1 MTQKKPTKSMKNRLT
16 VLILLLVFVVFLII
30 AGRLVWLQV
39 VRYDEFVERAADNQ
53 TADMIITPKRGT
65 IYDRNRTELVSSAT
79 TQEVCVNPNQ
89 LAEVSKKDEDGN
101 TKSDEQIAKEKAQKQ
116 AMAAQLLSEKLELD
130 YETVL
135 KKVRKNTKYAR
146 IARQVETTLANE
158 ILAEAKELGLKGFST
173 TEDSKRYYR
182 YGSFA
187 SQLLGFTGA
196 DGQGLSGVEY
206 AYDDVLKGT
215 AGRIVKARNALGTDM
230 PYDYEKYVPAEDGDS
245 IVLTIDEGVQHYL
258 EKHLENALEDT
269 DAKKGVCGIVMNIK
283 TGEVL
288 GMATKPDFDLG
299 DPYTIPEEAK
309 INLAELEGL
318 TGEEYKQEYSNQLYS
333 LWKNKTIN
341 YTYEPGST
349 FKVFTVSSA
358 LESGV
363 VTDASTFSCSGV
375 KIVDKWDIHCW
386 NRAGHGSQ
394 TLAQTLQNS
403 CNVAMMDIS
412 ASLGTDLFEQFFQ
425 AFGLREKSG
434 IDLPGEEVGVYFE
447 GKMNEVDL
455 ATGSFGQ
462 NFTVTPL
469 QELGMVSAV
478 CNGGNLVTPYV
489 VKEIVDSEG
498 NIKKTTETNVR
509 RQVISEETSG
519 MMCQYLQ
526 WVVDKGTGQNAYV
539 AGYRVGG
546 KTATTEKLP
555 KNSRNRIASFI
566 GVAPMDDPTYAVIV
580 LIDEPQTANRGG
592 GALAAPVVGR
602 IFTDILPYL
611 GVEAV
616 YSDEEQDRKEVSV
629 PSLIGMT
636 REEAEAKL
644 EELDL
649 DCRFKGDGDTVTD
662 QLPVE
667 GVSLQAGSSVVLYCD
682 EERSTEK
689 VTVPNVKGLTPSA
702 ARDTLESYGLYMKQ
716 NGVASSR
723 VTGATASINQ
733 SPNEGAAVAP
743 GSVVTVEFSNTVTSE
758 E

>member
-16 VLILLLVFVVFLII
+16 VLTLLLVFVVFLII

-79 TQEVCVNPNQ
+79 TQEVCVDPSR
-89 LAEVSKKDEDGN
+89 LSEVSKTDKSGN
-101 TKSDEQIAKEKAQKQ
+101 KKSDSQIAKEKAQNQ
-116 AMAAQLLSEKLELD
+116 ARAAQLLSEKLELD
-130 YETVL
+130 YEEVL
-135 KKVRKNTKYAR
+135 KKVQKDTKYVR

-173 TEDSKRYYR
+173 VEDSKRYYR

-299 DPYTIPEEAK
+299 DPYTIPAEAK
-309 INLAELEGL
+309 TNLAELEGL
-318 TGEEYKQEYSNQLYS
+318 TGEEYQQEYSNQLYS

-386 NRAGHGSQ
+386 KRAGHGSQ

-509 RQVISEETSG
+509 RQVVSAETSEL
-519 MMCQYLQ
+519 MCQYLQ

-555 KNSRNRIASFI
+555 KNSGNRIASFI

-667 GVSLQAGSSVVLYCD
+667 GVSLQAGSSVVLYCGA
-682 EERSTEK
+682 ERSTEK
-689 VTVPNVKGLTPSA
+689 VTVPNVRGLTPSA

>member
-16 VLILLLVFVVFLII
+16 VLTLLLVFVAFLII
-30 AGRLVWLQV
+30 ACRLFWLQV
-39 VRYDEFVERAADNQ
+39 VRYDEFLGRAADNQ

-65 IYDRNRTELVSSAT
+65 IYDRNRTELVASAT
-79 TQEVCVNPNQ
+79 TQEVCVDPSR
-89 LAEVSKKDEDGN
+89 LSEVSKTDQDGN
-101 TKSDEQIAKEKAQKQ
+101 AKSEEQITKERAQQQ
-116 AMAAQLLSEKLELD
+116 AQAAQLLSEKLDLD

-135 KKVRKNTKYAR
+135 KQVQKDTQYVR
-146 IARQVETTLANE
+146 IARQVETQLANE
-158 ILAEAKELGLKGFST
+158 ILEEASELGLKGFST
-173 TEDSKRYYR
+173 AEDTKRYYR

-215 AGRIVKARNALGTDM
+215 AGRIVKARNAMGTDM

-245 IVLTIDEGVQHYL
+245 LVLTLDEGVQHYL

-269 DAKKGVCGIVMNIK
+269 DAEEGVCGIVMNIK
-283 TGEVL
+283 TGEIL

-299 DPYTIPEEAK
+299 DPYTIPESAVT
-309 INLAELEGL
+309 NLAELEGL
-318 TGEEYKQEYSNQLYS
+318 TGEEYTQEYTNQLYE
-333 LWKNKTIN
+333 LWNNKTLN

-358 LESGV
+358 LEAGV
-363 VTDASTFSCSGV
+363 VTDANTYHCGGY
-375 KIVDKWDIHCW
+375 KQVDTWQIGCW
-386 NRAGHGSQ
+386 KRSGHGTQ
-394 TLAQTLQNS
+394 TLAETLQNS

-412 ASLGTDLFEQFFQ
+412 ATLGTDLFSQYFE

-434 IDLPGEEVGVYFE
+434 IDLPGEEIGVYFD
-447 GKMNEVDL
+447 GNMNEVDL

-469 QELGMVSAV
+469 QELGMVAAV

-489 VKEIVDSEG
+489 VKEVVDSEG
-498 NIKKTTETNVR
+498 NVKQTSETNVR
-509 RQVISEETSG
+509 RQVVSQEVSDL
-519 MMCQYLQ
+519 MCQYLQ
-526 WVVDKGTGQNAYV
+526 WVVDLGTGQNAYV

-555 KNSRNRIASFI
+555 KNSGNRIASFI

-592 GALAAPVVGR
+592 GAIAAPVVGR

-616 YSDEEQDRKEVSV
+616 FSEEEQDRKEVSI

-636 REEAEAKL
+636 REEAETTL
-644 EELDL
+644 EALDL
-649 DCRFKGDGDTVTD
+649 ECRFRGEEDVVTD

-667 GVSLQAGSSVVLYCD
+667 GVNLQAGSSVVLYCG

-689 VTVPNVKGLTPSA
+689 IEVPDVKGLTPGA

-723 VTGATASINQ
+723 VTSATASINQ
-733 SPNEGAAVAP
+733 SPSAGAMVAP
-743 GSVVTVEFSNTVTSE
+743 GSVITVEFSNTVTSE

>member
-1 MTQKKPTKSMKNRLT
+1 M
-16 VLILLLVFVVFLII
+16 
-30 AGRLVWLQV
+30 
-39 VRYDEFVERAADNQ
+39 
-53 TADMIITPKRGT
+53 
-65 IYDRNRTELVSSAT
+65 
-79 TQEVCVNPNQ
+79 
-89 LAEVSKKDEDGN
+89 
-101 TKSDEQIAKEKAQKQ
+101 
-116 AMAAQLLSEKLELD
+116 
-130 YETVL
+130 
-135 KKVRKNTKYAR
+135 
-146 IARQVETTLANE
+146 
-158 ILAEAKELGLKGFST
+158 
-173 TEDSKRYYR
+173 
-182 YGSFA
+182 
-187 SQLLGFTGA
+187 
-196 DGQGLSGVEY
+196 
-206 AYDDVLKGT
+206 
-215 AGRIVKARNALGTDM
+215 
-230 PYDYEKYVPAEDGDS
+230 
-245 IVLTIDEGVQHYL
+245 
-258 EKHLENALEDT
+258 
-269 DAKKGVCGIVMNIK
+269 
-283 TGEVL
+283 
-288 GMATKPDFDLG
+288 
-299 DPYTIPEEAK
+299 
-309 INLAELEGL
+309 
-318 TGEEYKQEYSNQLYS
+318 
-333 LWKNKTIN
+333 
-341 YTYEPGST
+341 
-349 FKVFTVSSA
+349 FTVSSA

-689 VTVPNVKGLTPSA
+689 VTVPNVRGLTPSA

>member
-16 VLILLLVFVVFLII
+16 VLTLLLVFVAFLTI

-79 TQEVCVNPNQ
+79 TQEVCVDPSR
-89 LAEVSKKDEDGN
+89 LSEVSKTDKNGDK
-101 TKSDEQIAKEKAQKQ
+101 KSDSQIAKEKAQNQ
-116 AMAAQLLSEKLELD
+116 AKAAQLLSEKLELD
-130 YETVL
+130 YEEVL
-135 KKVRKNTKYAR
+135 KKVQKDTKYVR

-158 ILAEAKELGLKGFST
+158 ILAEAKKLGLKGFST
-173 TEDSKRYYR
+173 VEDTKRYYR

-187 SQLLGFTGA
+187 SQLLGFTGT

-269 DAKKGVCGIVMNIK
+269 DAKQGVCGIVMNIK

-288 GMATKPDFDLG
+288 GMATKPDFDLS

-318 TGEEYKQEYSNQLYS
+318 TGDEYKQEYSNQLYS

-363 VTDASTFSCSGV
+363 VTDASTFSCGGV
-375 KIVDKWDIHCW
+375 KIVDHWDIHCW
-386 NRAGHGSQ
+386 KRAGHGSQ

-412 ASLGTDLFEQFFQ
+412 ASLGTNLFEQFFQ

-478 CNGGNLVTPYV
+478 CNDGRLVTPYV

-519 MMCQYLQ
+519 LMCQYLQ
-526 WVVDKGTGQNAYV
+526 WVVDKGTGLNAYV

>member
-101 TKSDEQIAKEKAQKQ
+101 AKSDEQIAKEKAQKQ
-116 AMAAQLLSEKLELD
+116 AKAAQLLSEKLELD

-135 KKVRKNTKYAR
+135 KKVQKNTKYAR

-158 ILAEAKELGLKGFST
+158 ILAEAEELGLKGFST
-173 TEDSKRYYR
+173 AEDSKRYYR

-187 SQLLGFTGA
+187 SQLLGFTGS

-215 AGRIVKARNALGTDM
+215 AGRIVKAQNALGTDM

-269 DAKKGVCGIVMNIK
+269 DAKNGVCGIVMNIK

-299 DPYTIPEEAK
+299 DPYTIPAEAK
-309 INLAELEGL
+309 TNLAELEGL
-318 TGEEYKQEYSNQLYS
+318 TGEEYQQEYSNQLYS

-363 VTDASTFSCSGV
+363 VTDASTFSCGGV

-386 NRAGHGSQ
+386 KRAGHGSQ

-469 QELGMVSAV
+469 QELGMVAAV

-509 RQVISEETSG
+509 RQVVSAETSEL
-519 MMCQYLQ
+519 MCQYLQ

-555 KNSRNRIASFI
+555 KNSGNRIASFI

-649 DCRFKGDGDTVTD
+649 GCRFKGDGDTVTD

-682 EERSTEK
+682 EKRSTEK

>member
-1 MTQKKPTKSMKNRLT
+1 MAQKKPTKSMRSRLT
-16 VLILLLVFVVFLII
+16 VLTLILAFFAFLTI
-30 AGRLVWLQV
+30 AARLVWLQV
-39 VRYDEFVERAADNQ
+39 VRYDEFTGRAADNQ

-79 TQEVCVNPNQ
+79 TQEICVDPQN
-89 LAEVSKKDEDGN
+89 LAEVSKTDAEGN
-101 TKSDEQIAKEKAQKQ
+101 AKSAERIAKEKAQKQ
-116 AMAAQLLSEKLELD
+116 AKAAQLLSEKLELD
-130 YETVL
+130 YEEVL
-135 KKVRKNTKYAR
+135 KKVQKNTKYVR
-146 IARQVETTLANE
+146 IARQVETPLANE
-158 ILAEAKELGLKGFST
+158 ILAEAKEAKLKGFST
-173 TEDSKRYYR
+173 VEDSKRYYR

-187 SQLLGFTGA
+187 SQLLGFTGS

-215 AGRIVKARNALGTDM
+215 AGRIVKAQNALGTDM
-230 PYDYEKYVPAEDGDS
+230 PYEYEKYVPAEDGDS
-245 IVLTIDEGVQHYL
+245 VVLTIDEGVQHYL
-258 EKHLENALEDT
+258 EKHLENALEST
-269 DAKKGVCGIVMNIK
+269 DAKEGVCGIVMNIK

-288 GMATKPDFDLG
+288 GMATKPDFDLS
-299 DPYTIPEEAK
+299 DPYKIPENAK
-309 INLAELEGL
+309 TNLAELEGL
-318 TGEEYKQEYSNQLYS
+318 TGEEYTKEYSNQLYS

-349 FKVFTVSSA
+349 FKVFTVSSS
-358 LESGV
+358 LEAGV
-363 VTDASTFSCSGV
+363 VTDASTYNCGGV
-375 KIVDKWDIHCW
+375 KKVDTWNIHCW
-386 NRAGHGSQ
+386 KRAGHGSQ

-434 IDLPGEEVGVYFE
+434 IDLPGEEIGVYFD

-462 NFTVTPL
+462 NFTVTPV

-478 CNGGNLVTPYV
+478 CNGGRLVTPYV

-498 NIKKTTETNVR
+498 NVKKSAETNVR
-509 RQVISEETSG
+509 RQVVSEQVSEQMS
-519 MMCQYLQ
+519 QYLQ
-526 WVVDKGTGQNAYV
+526 WVVDKGTGLNAYV

-555 KNSRNRIASFI
+555 KNSGNRIASFI
-566 GVAPMDDPTYAVIV
+566 GVAPMDDPTYACIV

-616 YSDEEQDRKEVSV
+616 YSDEEEDRKEVQV

-636 REEAEAKL
+636 REAAENKL
-644 EELDL
+644 KELDL
-649 DCRFKGDGDTVTD
+649 ECRFKGDGETVTD

-667 GVSLQAGSSVVLYCD
+667 GVSLQAGSSVVLYCGD
-682 EERSTEK
+682 ERSTEK
-689 VTVPNVKGLTPSA
+689 IEVPNIKGLTPSG
-702 ARDTLESYGLYMKQ
+702 ARSTLESYGLYMKQ

-723 VTGATASINQ
+723 VTGATASISQ
-733 SPNEGAAVAP
+733 SPKEGAEVAP